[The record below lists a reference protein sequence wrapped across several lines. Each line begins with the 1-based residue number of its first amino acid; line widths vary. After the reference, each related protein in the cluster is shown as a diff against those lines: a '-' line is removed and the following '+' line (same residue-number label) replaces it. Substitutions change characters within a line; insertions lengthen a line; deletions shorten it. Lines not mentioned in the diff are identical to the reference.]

1 MFKKLLIANRG
12 EIACRIITAAKAM
25 GIVCVAIYSDVDKT
39 AKHVD
44 MADTAF
50 CIGRA
55 PSQDSYLRQDALIE
69 LALAH
74 NIEAIHPGYGFL
86 AENADFAKKCEQAGI
101 IFIGPSAKA
110 IATMGSKSQA
120 KALMQSIHVPIVPG
134 YHGQDQSDETLLTEA
149 QAIGFPILIK
159 ANQGGGGKG
168 MRIVHQQSDFQS
180 ELNGVRREAKI
191 SFGQSDVLLEK
202 YLTKPRHIEVQIVAD
217 QTGTV
222 LHLSNRDCSMQR
234 RQQKIIEEAPAPGLS
249 ESLTNEMGEMA
260 CHIAKAVDYVGVGT
274 VEFLLD
280 ENGQFYFI
288 EMNTRLQVEH
298 AVTEMITGINLV
310 QWQLG
315 IAAGDF
321 LPINQSLVRHE
332 GHAIEVRICA
342 EDPIE
347 DFLPSTGKIRYL
359 ATPETSKT
367 IRLDSGVRQGD
378 VISPYYDAMLAK
390 LISVAPTRDEAIVQ
404 LINALS
410 QYHIAGIKH
419 NMYFLRN
426 VLLSKPFIQG
436 RLSTQLVEQGLE
448 ILVPFEKDLIWPILA
463 MAVMKYHREKQH
475 QTNTDP
481 HSPWQSVSG
490 FRLLG
495 DTRYTVCFEHV
506 FEDEA
511 VQNRVSVTS
520 TAQGVTLTCL
530 DNVDWLPIFIKECDY
545 QPEKS
550 HLSLLIHG
558 EKWQATIAKDD
569 VDYWVFTENAQ
580 VHLRLIDG
588 TGSANSEMPKAGCIS
603 APMPGVVVLLHV
615 KVGDVVKAN
624 TPLLVLEAMKMEH
637 VIKAPIDGVVTD
649 IYFSVAD
656 QVQLGSELVKLG
668 A

>member
-1 MFKKLLIANRG
+1 M
-12 EIACRIITAAKAM
+12 
-25 GIVCVAIYSDVDKT
+25 V
-39 AKHVD
+39 
-44 MADTAF
+44 
-50 CIGRA
+50 
-55 PSQDSYLRQDALIE
+55 
-69 LALAH
+69 
-74 NIEAIHPGYGFL
+74 FL

-101 IFIGPSAKA
+101 VFIGPSAKA

-120 KALMQSIHVPIVPG
+120 KALMQSIDVPVIPG

-159 ANQGGGGKG
+159 ASQGGGGKG
-168 MRIVHQQSDFQS
+168 MRIVYQQSDFISQ
-180 ELNGVRREAKI
+180 LNAVKREAKV
-191 SFGQSDVLLEK
+191 SFCQSDVLLEK

-217 QTGTV
+217 QNGTV
-222 LHLSNRDCSMQR
+222 LHLSNRDCSVQR
-234 RQQKIIEEAPAPGLS
+234 RQQKIIEEAPAPDLS
-249 ESLTNEMGEMA
+249 ESLANEMGEMA

-280 ENGQFYFI
+280 KNGQFYFM

-298 AVTEMITGINLV
+298 AVTEMITGIDLV
-310 QWQLG
+310 QWQLD

-359 ATPETSKT
+359 SAPETSKR

-378 VISPYYDAMLAK
+378 VISPYYDTMLAK
-390 LISVAPTRDEAIVQ
+390 LISVAPTREKAVLQ
-404 LINALS
+404 LVNALA

-419 NMYFLRN
+419 NIYFLRHI
-426 VLLSKPFIQG
+426 LLSKPFMQA

-448 ILVPFEKDLIWPILA
+448 VLTPFERDLSWPMLA
-463 MAVMKYHREKQH
+463 MAVMRYHLEKQH
-475 QTNTDP
+475 QTNADP

-495 DTRYTVCFEHV
+495 DAHYTVCFEQV
-506 FEDEA
+506 FENET
-511 VQNRVSVTS
+511 VQNTVLVTP
-520 TAQGVTLTCL
+520 TAQGVRLTCL
-530 DNVDWLPIFIKECDY
+530 DHHNRASIFINAFDY
-545 QPEKS
+545 DSAKS
-550 HLSLLIHG
+550 HLSLVS
-558 EKWQATIAKDD
+558 EEQKWQATIAKDD
-569 VDYWVFTENAQ
+569 LDYWVFTEDAQ
-580 VHLRLIDG
+580 DHLRLING
-588 TGSANSEMPKAGCIS
+588 TTQANDATPKAGCIS

-637 VIKAPIDGVVTD
+637 VIKAPTDGVVTQV
-649 IYFSVAD
+649 YFAVAD
-656 QVQLGSELVKLG
+656 QVQLGSELIKLG
-668 A
+668 D